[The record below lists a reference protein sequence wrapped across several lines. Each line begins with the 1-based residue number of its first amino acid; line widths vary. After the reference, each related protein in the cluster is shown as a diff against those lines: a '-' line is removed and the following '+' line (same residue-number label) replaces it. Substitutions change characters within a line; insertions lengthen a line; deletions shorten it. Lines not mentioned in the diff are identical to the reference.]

1 MFMKSRLS
9 AAIAVTFGAA
19 IISGITAGPALA
31 ASKKAAA
38 ATPTNQAAPF
48 IGFGGAFGRY
58 FPSDGSQQWLGRT
71 VAGAAPNI
79 RATAAGIRCEY
90 RYIVQNGQRIK
101 YEYCN

>member
-1 MFMKSRLS
+1 MLMKTKLS
-9 AAIAVTFGAA
+9 AAIAATSIAA
-19 IISGITAGPALA
+19 IISGVIAAPALA
-31 ASKKAAA
+31 ASKKAVVA
-38 ATPTNQAAPF
+38 PPPNQAAPF

-79 RATAAGIRCEY
+79 LATAAGVRCEY

-101 YEYCN
+101 YEYCD